1 MGTVMR
7 SRGQEPPQRRAG
19 LGQLPASAL
28 RPWPRTPGSATNRRS
43 QGETLPGGGSVTRG
57 LRALRS
63 KGRARLGGGA
73 GAGGLRR
80 SAGVPGGAGAPQ
92 ERGVLPRTY
101 LGQPTAL
108 AYCTA
113 VARPWRKAAWRPGT
127 AASPISPAS
136 WSPRRE
142 RRGQRHRGT
151 PAPPT
156 HAARRGRGGTGGGV
170 EEDDP
175 HPRPLRRGPQ
185 LLGRAARR
193 PGRLRRPEPG
203 GRRRLQP
210 RRQRP
215 ELREQPRHVRGEAQ
229 RHGGRRGRRQ
239 AESGWGR
246 GGRGGAEAARER
258 AAAWRVAPGQPGR
271 CVPPGPRRP
280 WAATTHPW
288 GCWEGYPGASEPPS
302 AGAARSAAP
311 PQQLAA
317 PTPVALCPASV

>member
-1 MGTVMR
+1 MGTVVR

-28 RPWPRTPGSATNRRS
+28 RPWPRMPGSATNQRS
-43 QGETLPGGGSVTRG
+43 QGETRG

-288 GCWEGYPGASEPPS
+288 GCWEGSPGASEPPS